1 HLSEKIIFWL
11 YFIPLFVF
19 LIGTYQVIS
28 NWALRKKNYNSIS
41 YYRIVNSLTTVLS
54 NIGLGIF
61 IKGETGLFLGN
72 LAGNLLSLI
81 AFWKT
86 IFSDILNLL
95 NHVSSG
101 KMKEVAIKYKHFPLT
116 NSFLAAS
123 GMFQISGIIY
133 FISYFFNQAV
143 VGAFS
148 YTIRVLQAPMNFIGG
163 AISQVF
169 YQQASI
175 LKNDRDKLKHLITS
189 TIKRSSLISLP
200 FLIVLVVWGPQLFAF
215 VFGEKW
221 ESAGVYARILS
232 PWIFLDFVRATVSQ
246 LVLIVEK
253 QKTFLLFYVAGNILL
268 VISMMIGGMLTHNIL
283 HCFILFSVL
292 NSLLTVYIL
301 FWLYN
306 LCNAKK

>member
-1 HLSEKIIFWL
+1 
-11 YFIPLFVF
+11 
-19 LIGTYQVIS
+19 
-28 NWALRKKNYNSIS
+28 
-41 YYRIVNSLTTVLS
+41 
-54 NIGLGIF
+54 
-61 IKGETGLFLGN
+61 
-72 LAGNLLSLI
+72 
-81 AFWKT
+81 
-86 IFSDILNLL
+86 
-95 NHVSSG
+95 
-101 KMKEVAIKYKHFPLT
+101 
-116 NSFLAAS
+116 
-123 GMFQISGIIY
+123 
-133 FISYFFNQAV
+133 
-143 VGAFS
+143 
-148 YTIRVLQAPMNFIGG
+148 
-163 AISQVF
+163 
-169 YQQASI
+169 
-175 LKNDRDKLKHLITS
+175 
-189 TIKRSSLISLP
+189 
-200 FLIVLVVWGPQLFAF
+200 VLVVWGPQLFAF